1 MRLTKRK
8 LITGLSVFAGWT
20 GLRPVLAAV
29 QLTPRQ
35 TEGPFYPREQDMFAD
50 RDSDLVR
57 IRDQVV
63 EAGGEILHFHGV
75 LKDRKGHRLAAA
87 KVEIWQCDVNGRYL
101 HGADG
106 GSSTA
111 RDAGF
116 QGFGATRTD
125 ADGNFSFRTIKPVS
139 YPGRTPH
146 IHAKFFHPDSNVVL
160 TTQYYLAGDP
170 QNNRDGLYRR
180 LKTNERN
187 RVTMKLEA
195 NVAGEWQTSVEAV
208 L

>member
-8 LITGLSVFAGWT
+8 LIAGLTGLTGWA
-20 GLRPVLAAV
+20 GLRPAFAVLEP
-29 QLTPRQ
+29 TPRQ
-35 TEGPFYPREQDMFAD
+35 TEGPFYPREQDLFAD
-50 RDSDLVR
+50 RDNDLVK
-57 IRDQVV
+57 IRDQVI

-101 HGADG
+101 HGADR
-106 GSSTA
+106 GSHTA

-116 QGFGATRTD
+116 QGFGSTRTD
-125 ADGNFSFRTIKPVS
+125 ADGRFSFRTIKPVS

-146 IHAKFFHPDSNVVL
+146 IHVKFFHPVSDVVL
-160 TTQYYLAGDP
+160 TTQYYVAGDP

-180 LKTNERN
+180 LKTTERN
-187 RVTMKLEA
+187 RVTMKLAA
-195 NVAGEWQTSVEAV
+195 NAAGEWQANVEAV

>member
-1 MRLTKRK
+1 MMLTKRK
-8 LITGLSVFAGWT
+8 LIAGFTVLAGWT

-29 QLTPRQ
+29 QPTPRQ

-50 RDSDLVR
+50 RDNDLVK

-63 EAGGEILHFHGV
+63 EAGGEILHIHGV

-101 HGADG
+101 HSADSS
-106 GSSTA
+106 SSTA

-125 ADGNFSFRTIKPVS
+125 ADGKFSFRTIKPVR

-146 IHAKFFHPDSNVVL
+146 IHAKFYHPDSDVVL
-160 TTQYYLAGDP
+160 TTQYYVAGEP

-180 LKTNERN
+180 LKTTERN
-187 RVTMKLEA
+187 RVTMQLEA
-195 NVAGEWQTSVEAV
+195 NAAGEWQTDVEAV